1 MSDYDRFTSARV
13 GAGVARSG
21 VGAIDQGLRAYMLG
35 VYNYMTLGLG
45 VTGLVAFVAYKAA
58 VVETASGQLVGL
70 TGFGQAIY
78 GSALRW
84 VIIFAPL
91 LIVFGLSAGRDRM
104 SASAARLTFLAFAA
118 LMGLSMSTVFL
129 VYTHASIGRVFF
141 ITAASFGALSLYGYT
156 TRRDLSAM
164 GSFLIMGVFGLIIA
178 SLVNLFLH
186 SAGLQWALSILG
198 VGIFAGLTAYD
209 TQAIKANYYAGGA
222 WEVAEKKSIF
232 GALTLYLDFINM
244 FQFLLMLFGDRRN

>member
-1 MSDYDRFTSARV
+1 MSDYDRFASSRY

-58 VVETASGQLVGL
+58 VVESASGQLIGL

-104 SASAARLTFLAFAA
+104 SAGAARLTFLAFSA

-164 GSFLIMGVFGLIIA
+164 GSFMVMGLFGLIIA

-198 VGIFAGLTAYD
+198 VGIFAGLTAWD
-209 TQAIKANYYAGGA
+209 TQAIKENYYAGGA

>member
-1 MSDYDRFTSARV
+1 MSDYDRFTSQRY

-45 VTGLVAFVAYKAA
+45 LTGLVAFVAYKAA
-58 VVETASGQLVGL
+58 VVESASGHIMGL
-70 TGFGQAIY
+70 TGFGEAIY
-78 GSALRW
+78 ASALRW
-84 VIIFAPL
+84 VVIFAPL
-91 LIVFGLSAGRDRM
+91 LVVFGLSAGRDRM
-104 SASAARLTFLAFAA
+104 SASTARLTFLAFAA

-141 ITAASFGALSLYGYT
+141 ITAASFGALSLYGYS

-164 GSFLIMGVFGLIIA
+164 GSFMIMGLFGLIIA

-198 VGIFAGLTAYD
+198 VGIFAGLTAWD

-244 FQFLLMLFGDRRN
+244 FQFLLMMLGDRRN